1 MILLQKICSKS
12 FWSPCE
18 EELKAF
24 GVGGLEWIWEGRG
37 GGGVCSSLKGLF
49 LLGRGGAI
57 STPLYVIAAFGQFWF
72 ICYSFPMHFLLRLRR
87 LMDIMKI
94 LHHMEIDD
102 EHLQTCML
110 SNTSSTATLQKNY
123 FWGNDSC
130 AVVSFL

>member
-12 FWSPCE
+12 FWSPCLWSWGAWIDLRVE
-18 EELKAF
+18 
-24 GVGGLEWIWEGRG
+24 GGG

-57 STPLYVIAAFGQFWF
+57 STPLYVIAAFGKFWF